1 MTAARAFPFLAA
13 GGELGRLVGEHDW
26 AAGHRGPLA
35 EWPGPLRAAVGI
47 VLESPHPMLLWIGPE
62 LVALYNDAFA
72 ALAGRDHPAALGR
85 PGPAGFSDMWPVVG
99 PDVARVLTA
108 GVATRVDDQAL
119 VLHRTEV
126 AEETYWTFAHSPVRG
141 EDGEVLAVLTATAET
156 TGSVVAERRRE
167 TLRALGDLSPVRIA
181 PAGQAVEHVA
191 VAALDALARNPL
203 DVPFAAVCRPAPDG
217 PEPHVMA
224 AHGLPAGLPPLPAPD
239 GSGSALRKA
248 LHTGEQ
254 VVVRGLQERFPSTFP
269 TAHTLGPLAP
279 DAALVVPLGEDV
291 PTGVLV
297 LGANPYRPLDVEQLA
312 FLGTVGAQVST
323 ALADAGALDRA
334 LDAARDGD
342 ARSGETLSNALFQER
357 ERYRTLVAQAPV
369 GIWVADR
376 RGTTTFVNDQIAQL
390 WGRPA
395 AELTGAGWAD
405 QVHPDDREAAAA
417 GWAAAVR
424 HGTVWDATYR
434 IVAADGAV
442 HDVRT
447 SARPLRNPS
456 GEITGFLAT
465 TADITEER
473 RAEQIRR
480 DVATEH
486 AARKASEAA
495 AARLRAMVQGLAAIV
510 WEADWRPDARAN
522 SGGLRFTFV
531 SDRAEELLGH
541 PAARWCDDPDFWPSM
556 IHPDD
561 RDEALAFTGDRT
573 AAGVDHDLT
582 YRAVAIDGRVVWLH
596 QVVHVVSGPD
606 GRPVAAQ
613 GLTVDVT
620 EQKRAE
626 RSAALLAETGR
637 LVTQEGSA
645 EERLGE
651 LARLVVRELGDAAVV
666 SLVGPD
672 GLLRP
677 VTVEHDDPAVAD
689 ILRTLAPTR
698 LPPAVHEALAPG
710 MPVVVPITEELIR
723 SATPDAAGPGRIKL
737 RASNA
742 LVVPLMVGDRVV
754 GVLGFVNF
762 DSSRYYHHTELDLAA
777 ELGRRASM
785 MLTADRRRTQERRL
799 QQVSA
804 DLASAGSVLEAARL
818 LVARLPD
825 ILGASAV
832 SVYLAEPERG
842 LRLVHA
848 AGYSEPVLGSYAVL
862 RPDDPVPIA
871 AAARTGEPVWI
882 RNRVEWARD
891 WPHLLD
897 AAVAADRYAAAALPL
912 AAVGRVVG
920 AIGLSF
926 PTERTFPADERDFV
940 LALVAQAAPAFE
952 RAAAADERRV
962 IAETLQT
969 SLLPP
974 TLPRLERLPLA
985 SRYLPGAR
993 GSQAGGDWYDVLPLD
1008 EGRVAIAVGDVVGQG
1023 ARAAAIMGQLRSA
1036 LSGYLLEGHDPVQAL
1051 ERLDRF
1057 AGRVPDATGSTV
1069 ACLVL
1074 DPETGDL
1081 TWARAGHPPPL
1092 VAGPGGCRPLDDAT
1106 GTVLGVRARPPFT
1119 PGVARIAPGETIV
1132 LYTDGLVERRGEL
1145 IDDGIARLAA
1155 TAARHHTL
1163 DPAALT
1169 DALLAGALDGSHAHG
1184 GWTHDGG
1191 TGGPDPADD
1200 VALIVAR
1207 LVPAPLRLVLPAEAR
1222 VLRELRAAV
1231 LAWAAA
1237 AGIEEDDVYD
1247 LQLAVG
1253 EAAANAVEH
1262 AYRGRPAGVMAVE
1275 LARDADGG
1283 IDAHVRDEGSWRP
1296 IPDDKGYRGRGLE
1309 LIRDVSSRM
1318 QLHHGPEGTEVR
1330 FTLPPSD
1337 PRPGPVDLAAARPIT
1352 PAPPGPAALR
1362 IRSADGGGPDGG
1374 GEHIVAIHG
1383 ELDLAGVRA
1392 VRDELLTCADTGG
1405 VLTVDL
1411 HATTYLASAGVA
1423 LLVEA
1428 DRRVRSAGGRL
1439 RVLVARGDVVRRALA
1454 LSGVDGLLEVLDAEG
1469 PLAGPTVSAE
1479 GPLAGPTVS
1488 AEGPLAGRTV
1498 SAEGPLAGPGV
1509 GG

>member
-1 MTAARAFPFLAA
+1 MTAARALPFLAA
-13 GGELGRLVGEHDW
+13 GGELGRLIGEHDW
-26 AAGHRGPLA
+26 AAGPLGPLPA
-35 EWPGPLRAAVGI
+35 WPGPLRAATGI
-47 VLESPHPMLLWIGPE
+47 VLQSPQPMLLWVGPE

-72 ALAGRDHPAALGR
+72 ALAGRAHPAALGR
-85 PGPAGFSDMWPVVG
+85 PGALGFADVWPVVG
-99 PDVARVLTA
+99 PAVARVFEA
-108 GVATRVDDQAL
+108 GTSVQVDEQPL
-119 VLHRTEV
+119 VLHRGDA
-126 AEETYWTFAHSPVRG
+126 AEETHWTLAHSPVRD

-156 TGSVVAERRRE
+156 TGRVVAERRRE
-167 TLRALGDLSPVRIA
+167 TLRALGDLSAVRIA
-181 PAGQAVEHVA
+181 PAGHAVEHVA
-191 VAALDALARNPL
+191 VAAVDALARNPQ
-203 DVPFAAVCRPAPDG
+203 DIPFAAVYRPVPHN
-217 PEPHVMA
+217 PEPNYANGPDLRMAA
-224 AHGLPAGLPPLPAPD
+224 AHGLPEGLPPLPAPD
-239 GSGSALRKA
+239 GSGSALEQA
-248 LHTGEQ
+248 LRTKEQ
-254 VVVRGLQERFPSTFP
+254 VVVHGLREGFPGVFP
-269 TAHTLGPLAP
+269 AVHELGALSP
-279 DAALVVPLGEDV
+279 DAAVVLPLGAGA
-291 PTGVLV
+291 PAGALV
-297 LGANPYRPLDVEQLA
+297 LGVNPYRPLDDDQLA
-312 FLGTVGAQVST
+312 FLHAVENQVSA
-323 ALADAGALDRA
+323 ALADASALDGVI
-334 LDAARDGD
+334 DAARRDGD
-342 ARSGETLSNALFQER
+342 APSDEALSSALFQER
-357 ERYRTLVAQAPV
+357 ERYRTLVTQAPV

-390 WGRPA
+390 WGRRA
-395 AELTGAGWAD
+395 AELAGAGWTD

-424 HGTVWDATYR
+424 HGTVWDSTYR
-434 IVAADGAV
+434 IVAADGTV
-442 HDVRT
+442 REVRT
-447 SARPLRNPS
+447 SARPLRDAA

-510 WEADWRPDARAN
+510 WEADWRPD
-522 SGGLRFTFV
+522 GGNLRFTFV

-541 PAARWCDDPDFWPSM
+541 PAARWCDDPDFWPAM

-596 QVVHVVSGPD
+596 QVVHVVTGPD
-606 GRPVAAQ
+606 GTPMTAQ

-626 RSAALLAETGR
+626 RSAALLADTGR

-645 EERLGE
+645 EERLGD
-651 LARLVVRELGDAAVV
+651 LARLVVHELGDAAVAA
-666 SLVGPD
+666 LVGPD
-672 GLLRP
+672 GLLHRAA
-677 VTVEHDDPAVAD
+677 VAHDHPAVAGV
-689 ILRTLAPTR
+689 LRALTSTV
-698 LPPAVHEALAPG
+698 LPPSLAEALAPG
-710 MPVVVPITEELIR
+710 LPVVMPITEELIR
-723 SATPDAAGPGRIKL
+723 SAVRDDAIARRIAR

-742 LVVPLMVGDRVV
+742 LVVPLVVGDRVA
-754 GVLGFVNF
+754 GVLAFVNF
-762 DSSRYYHHTELDLAA
+762 GTGRYYHHTELDLAA

-785 MLTADRRRTQERRL
+785 MLTADRRRTRERRL

-825 ILGASAV
+825 FLGASAV
-832 SVYLAEPERG
+832 SVYLADPERG

-848 AGYSEPVLGSYAVL
+848 AGYAEPVLVSPGSYSAMRL
-862 RPDDPVPIA
+862 DDPVPIA

-882 RNRVEWARD
+882 RNREEWARS
-891 WPHLLD
+891 WPKLLD
-897 AAVAADRYAAAALPL
+897 QAVAADRYAAAALPL

-952 RAAAADERRV
+952 RAAAADERRL
-962 IAETLQT
+962 IAETLQK

-974 TLPRLERLPLA
+974 TLPRLDRLPLA

-1074 DPETGDL
+1074 DPETGEL
-1081 TWARAGHPPPL
+1081 VWARAGHPPPL
-1092 VAGPGGCRPLDDAT
+1092 VAGPNGCRPLEDAT
-1106 GTVLGVRARPPFT
+1106 GTVLGVRGRPPFT
-1119 PGVARIAPGETIV
+1119 AGTATITPGESIV

-1145 IDDGIARLAA
+1145 IDDGIDRLAA
-1155 TAARHHTL
+1155 IAARHHAL
-1163 DPAALT
+1163 SPEALT
-1169 DALLAGALDGSHAHG
+1169 DVLLTGALAGTPTNGGAH
-1184 GWTHDGG
+1184 
-1191 TGGPDPADD
+1191 GGPDPADD

-1207 LVPAPLRLVLPAEAR
+1207 LVPAPLRLVLPAAAP

-1262 AYRGRPAGVMAVE
+1262 AYRDLPPGSMSVE
-1275 LARDADGG
+1275 LARDPDGG

-1296 IPDDKGYRGRGLE
+1296 IPDEKGYRGRGLE
-1309 LIRDVSSRM
+1309 LIRDISKGMR
-1318 QLHHGPEGTEVR
+1318 LHHGPEGTEVR
-1330 FTLPPSD
+1330 FSLPPAGS
-1337 PRPGPVDLAAARPIT
+1337 PPT
-1352 PAPPGPAALR
+1352 PAGPDPATPVTPVPSGPATLR
-1362 IRSADGGGPDGG
+1362 IADGAADDGADSG
-1374 GEHIVAIHG
+1374 AGTVEIRG
-1383 ELDLAGVRA
+1383 ELDLAGVRG
-1392 VRDELLTCADTGG
+1392 VGDELLACADAGG
-1405 VLTVDL
+1405 TLTVDL
-1411 HATTYLASAGVA
+1411 RATTYLASAGVA
-1423 LLVEA
+1423 LLVET

-1439 RVLVARGDVVRRALA
+1439 RVLVTPGDVVRRAMS
-1454 LSGVDGLLEVLDAEG
+1454 LSGVDTLLDVLDA
-1469 PLAGPTVSAE
+1469 PAE
-1479 GPLAGPTVS
+1479 VP
-1488 AEGPLAGRTV
+1488 
-1498 SAEGPLAGPGV
+1498 
-1509 GG
+1509 

>member
-1 MTAARAFPFLAA
+1 VTAARAFPLLAA

-26 AAGHRGPLA
+26 ANGPLGPLT

-72 ALAGRDHPAALGR
+72 ARSGRAHPDALGR
-85 PGPAGFSDMWPVVG
+85 PGAVGFADVWPAIG
-99 PDVARVLTA
+99 PAIGRVFA
-108 GVATRVDDQAL
+108 DGSAVRVENQAL
-119 VLHRTEV
+119 VVHRNGA
-126 AEETYWTFAHSPVRG
+126 AEETYWTFTHSPVRD
-141 EDGEVLAVLTATAET
+141 EDGVVLAVLTVTAEMT
-156 TGSVVAERRRE
+156 EQVVAERRRE

-181 PAGQAVEHVA
+181 PTGHAVEHVA
-191 VAALDALARNPL
+191 VAALDALARNPH
-203 DVPFAAVCRPAPDG
+203 DVPFAAVYRTGSDG
-217 PEPHVMA
+217 TDLHMAA
-224 AHGLPAGLPPLPAPD
+224 AHGLPAGLPPLPGPD
-239 GSGSALRKA
+239 GSGPALRAA
-248 LHTGEQ
+248 LRTGAP
-254 VVVRGLQERFPSTFP
+254 VAVGGLRERFPGTFP
-269 TAHTLGPLAP
+269 AAHPLGPLTP
-279 DAALVVPLGEDV
+279 DAALVLPLGEAA

-297 LGANPYRPLDVEQLA
+297 LGANPYRPLDDEQRA
-312 FLGTVGAQVST
+312 FLGAVGAQVAT
-323 ALADAGALDRA
+323 AIADAGTIDRA
-334 LDAARDGD
+334 LDAARHDGAAAD
-342 ARSGETLSNALFQER
+342 EALSSALFQER
-357 ERYRTLVAQAPV
+357 ERYRTLVTQAPV

-376 RGTTTFVNDQIAQL
+376 RGNTTFVNDQIAQL
-390 WGRPA
+390 WGRSP
-395 AELTGAGWAD
+395 AELTGAGWIE
-405 QVHPDDREAAAA
+405 QTHPDDREDTAAS
-417 GWAAAVR
+417 WAAAVR
-424 HGTVWDATYR
+424 HGTVWDRTYR

-442 HDVRT
+442 REVRT
-447 SARPLRNPS
+447 SARPLRGPD
-456 GEITGFLAT
+456 GQITGFLGT
-465 TADITEER
+465 TADITDER

-510 WEADWRPDARAN
+510 WEADWSPGPGDHDT
-522 SGGLRFTFV
+522 GTLRFTFV

-541 PAARWCDDPDFWPSM
+541 PATRWCDDPDFWPAM

-561 RDEALAFTGDRT
+561 RDEALAYAGDRT

-582 YRAVAIDGRVVWLH
+582 YRAVAIDGRVLWLH
-596 QVVHVVSGPD
+596 QVVHVVTGPD
-606 GRPVAAQ
+606 GAPVAAQ

-645 EERLGE
+645 EERLGD
-651 LARLVVRELGDAAVV
+651 LARLVVHELGDAAVV
-666 SLVGPD
+666 SLMGPD

-677 VTVEHDDPAVAD
+677 AAGEHDDPAVAAA
-689 ILRTLAPTR
+689 LRALPPTR
-698 LPPAVHEALAPG
+698 LPPSLSDALAPG
-710 MPVVVPITEELIR
+710 KPVVVPITEELIP
-723 SATPDAAGPGRIKL
+723 SIVHDPAVHDDAAV

-742 LVVPLMVGDRVV
+742 LVVPLVVGDRVA
-754 GVLGFVNF
+754 GLLAFVNF
-762 DSSRYYHHTELDLAA
+762 GAARYYHHTELDLAA

-785 MLTADRRRTQERRL
+785 MLSADARRTRERQL

-848 AGYSEPVLGSYAVL
+848 AGYAEPVLGAYSTL

-882 RNRVEWARD
+882 RDRDEWARD
-891 WPHLLD
+891 WPHLVESAI
-897 AAVAADRYAAAALPL
+897 AAGRHAAAALPL

-920 AIGLSF
+920 TIGLSF

-962 IAETLQT
+962 IAETLQK

-1023 ARAAAIMGQLRSA
+1023 AQAAAIMGQLRSA

-1074 DPETGDL
+1074 DPETGEL
-1081 TWARAGHPPPL
+1081 VWARAGHPPPL
-1092 VAGPGGCRPLDDAT
+1092 VAGPGGCRPLEDAT

-1119 PGVARIAPGETIV
+1119 AGTAHITPGESIV

-1145 IDDGIARLAA
+1145 IDDGIARLAT
-1155 TAARHHTL
+1155 TAARHHAL
-1163 DPAALT
+1163 APAPLT
-1169 DALLAGALDGSHAHG
+1169 DALLTGALVGSP
-1184 GWTHDGG
+1184 
-1191 TGGPDPADD
+1191 TGGGPAAPDPADD

-1207 LVPAPLRLVLPAEAR
+1207 LVPAPLRLVLPAEAT

-1237 AGIEEDDVYD
+1237 AGIDEDDVYD

-1262 AYRGRPAGVMAVE
+1262 AYRDRPPGDMSVE
-1275 LARDADGG
+1275 LARNAEGG
-1283 IDAHVRDEGSWRP
+1283 INVHVRDEGSWRP

-1309 LIRDVSSRM
+1309 LIRDVSGRM
-1318 QLHHGPEGTEVR
+1318 QLHHGPDGTEVR
-1330 FTLPPSD
+1330 FTLLPSGAL
-1337 PRPGPVDLAAARPIT
+1337 RGPVDPAARPGT
-1352 PAPPGPAALR
+1352 PVPPGPAALR
-1362 IRSADGGGPDGG
+1362 IGDGGGGRTV
-1374 GEHIVAIHG
+1374 EVHG
-1383 ELDLAGVRA
+1383 ELDLAGVQG
-1392 VRDELLTCADTGG
+1392 VRDELLACADAGG
-1405 VLTVDL
+1405 ALTVDL
-1411 HATTYLASAGVA
+1411 RTATYLASAGVA

-1428 DRRVRSAGGRL
+1428 DRRVRSAGGRMH
-1439 RVLVARGDVVRRALA
+1439 VLVARDDVVRRALA
-1454 LSGVDGLLEVLDAEG
+1454 LSGVDGLLEVLDSDG
-1469 PLAGPTVSAE
+1469 
-1479 GPLAGPTVS
+1479 
-1488 AEGPLAGRTV
+1488 
-1498 SAEGPLAGPGV
+1498 
-1509 GG
+1509 

>member
-1 MTAARAFPFLAA
+1 VTAARALPILAA
-13 GGELGRLVGEHDW
+13 GGELGRLIGEHDW
-26 AAGHRGPLA
+26 ANGPLGPLSA
-35 EWPGPLRAAVGI
+35 WSGPLRVATGI
-47 VLESPHPMLLWIGPE
+47 VLESPQPMLLWAGPE
-62 LVALYNDAFA
+62 LVALYNDAIA
-72 ALAGRDHPAALGR
+72 ALAGRAHPAALGR
-85 PGPAGFSDMWPVVG
+85 PGALAFADVWPVIG
-99 PDVARVLTA
+99 PAVTQVLESGT
-108 GVATRVDDQAL
+108 GVQVDEQPL
-119 VLHRTEV
+119 VLHRGD
-126 AEETYWTFAHSPVRG
+126 APEETHWTLTHSPLRG
-141 EDGEVLAVLTATAET
+141 EDGEVLAVLTAATET
-156 TGSVVAERRRE
+156 TGRVVAERRRE

-181 PAGQAVEHVA
+181 PAGHAVEQVT
-191 VAALDALARNPL
+191 VAALDALARNPR
-203 DVPFAAVCRPAPDG
+203 DVPFAAICRPG
-217 PEPHVMA
+217 PSGANGAELRVA
-224 AHGLPAGLPPLPAPD
+224 AAQGLPDGLPPLPAPD
-239 GSGSALRKA
+239 GSGSALGKA
-248 LHTGEQ
+248 LRTGEP
-254 VVVRGLQERFPSTFP
+254 VVVRGLREGFPGASP
-269 TAHTLGPLAP
+269 AAHELGPLSP
-279 DAALVVPLGEDV
+279 DAAVVLPLGAGA
-291 PTGVLV
+291 PIGALV
-297 LGANPYRPLDVEQLA
+297 LGVNPYRPLDEEHLA
-312 FLGTVGAQVST
+312 FLHAVENQVSA
-323 ALADAGALDRA
+323 ALADAGALDGA
-334 LDAARDGD
+334 LDAARRDGD
-342 ARSGETLSNALFQER
+342 APSDQALSSALFQER
-357 ERYRTLVAQAPV
+357 ERYRTLVTQAPV

-395 AELTGAGWAD
+395 AELTGAGWTD
-405 QVHPDDREAAAA
+405 QVHPADREAAAD

-424 HGTVWDATYR
+424 HGTVWESTYR
-434 IVAADGAV
+434 IVAADGTV
-442 HDVRT
+442 RDVRT
-447 SARPLRNPS
+447 SARPLRDPA

-510 WEADWRPDARAN
+510 WEAEWRPD

-541 PAARWCDDPDFWPSM
+541 PAAHWCDDPDFWPAM

-561 RDEALAFTGDRT
+561 RDGALAYARDRT
-573 AAGVDHDLT
+573 AAGLDHDLT
-582 YRAVAIDGRVVWLH
+582 YRAVAIDGRVLWLH
-596 QVVHVVSGPD
+596 QVVHVVTALD
-606 GRPVAAQ
+606 GAPVAAQ

-645 EERLGE
+645 EERLDE
-651 LARLVVRELGDAAVV
+651 LVRLVVHELGDAAVV
-666 SLVGPD
+666 ALVSPD
-672 GLLRP
+672 GLLHR
-677 VTVEHDDPAVAD
+677 TAVEHHHPGVAD
-689 ILRTLAPTR
+689 VLGRLTPTR
-698 LPPAVHEALAPG
+698 LPPALTEALAPG
-710 MPVVVPITEELIR
+710 RPAVVPISEELIR
-723 SATPDAAGPGRIKL
+723 SAVADDSGAAARIAL

-742 LVVPLMVGDRVV
+742 LIVPLLIGDRVA
-754 GVLGFVNF
+754 GVLAFVNF
-762 DSSRYYHHTELDLAA
+762 GTGRYYHHAELDLAA

-785 MLTADRRRTQERRL
+785 MLTSDRRRTRERRL

-825 ILGASAV
+825 FLDASAV
-832 SVYLAEPERG
+832 SVYLADPERG
-842 LRLVHA
+842 LRLVHS
-848 AGYSEPVLGSYAVL
+848 AGYAEPVLGAYSVMRL
-862 RPDDPVPIA
+862 DDPVPIA

-882 RNRVEWARD
+882 RNREEWTCD
-891 WPHLLD
+891 WPKLLD
-897 AAVAADRYAAAALPL
+897 KAVAADRYAAAALPL
-912 AAVGRVVG
+912 TAVGRIVG

-962 IAETLQT
+962 IAETLQK

-974 TLPRLERLPLA
+974 TLPLLDRLPLA

-1074 DPETGDL
+1074 DPETGEL
-1081 TWARAGHPPPL
+1081 VWARAGHPPPL
-1092 VAGPGGCRPLDDAT
+1092 VAGPAGCRLLEDAT

-1119 PGVARIAPGETIV
+1119 AGTATITPGESIM

-1155 TAARHHTL
+1155 IAADHHAL
-1163 DPAALT
+1163 APEALT
-1169 DALLAGALDGSHAHG
+1169 DALLTGALEG
-1184 GWTHDGG
+1184 GHQH
-1191 TGGPDPADD
+1191 GGPDPADD

-1207 LVPAPLRLVLPAEAR
+1207 LVPAPLRLALPAEAR

-1262 AYRGRPAGVMAVE
+1262 AYRDRPPGPMSVE
-1275 LARDADGG
+1275 LARDPDGG
-1283 IDAHVRDEGSWRP
+1283 IEAFVRDEGTWRP

-1318 QLHHGPEGTEVR
+1318 RLHHGPEGTEVR
-1330 FTLPPSD
+1330 FTLPPPSSL
-1337 PRPGPVDLAAARPIT
+1337 PTPGSPAGPAGAVEVTPV
-1352 PAPPGPAALR
+1352 PPGPAALR
-1362 IRSADGGGPDGG
+1362 IAGGAEDGGAGTV
-1374 GEHIVAIHG
+1374 EIRG
-1383 ELDLAGVRA
+1383 ELDLAGVRGIG
-1392 VRDELLTCADTGG
+1392 DELLACADAGG
-1405 VLTVDL
+1405 TLTVDL
-1411 HATTYLASAGVA
+1411 RTTTYLASAGVA

-1439 RVLVARGDVVRRALA
+1439 RVLVTPDDVVRRALA
-1454 LSGVDGLLEVLDAEG
+1454 LSGVDGQLDVLDN
-1469 PLAGPTVSAE
+1469 L
-1479 GPLAGPTVS
+1479 
-1488 AEGPLAGRTV
+1488 
-1498 SAEGPLAGPGV
+1498 
-1509 GG
+1509 

>member
-13 GGELGRLVGEHDW
+13 GGDVGKLVGEHDW
-26 AAGHRGPLA
+26 EIGPVGPLTT
-35 EWPGPLRAAVGI
+35 WPAPLRVAAGI
-47 VLESPHPMLLWIGPE
+47 VLESPQPMVLWIGPE

-72 ALAGRDHPAALGR
+72 ALAGRAHPAALGR
-85 PGPAGFSDMWPVVG
+85 PGDLGFADAWPVVG
-99 PDVARVLTA
+99 PDVAAVLAT
-108 GVATRVDDQAL
+108 GTATRVDDQAL
-119 VLHRTEV
+119 VLRRGDGT
-126 AEETYWTFAHSPVRG
+126 EETYWTFTHSPVRG
-141 EDGEVLAVLTATAET
+141 EDGTVLAVLTVTSET
-156 TGSVVAERRRE
+156 TDGVVAERRRD

-181 PAGQAVEHVA
+181 PAGHAVEHVA
-191 VAALDALARNPL
+191 VAALDALARNPH
-203 DVPFAAVCRPAPDG
+203 DVPFAAICRPAPDG
-217 PEPHVMA
+217 PELRVAA
-224 AHGLPAGLPPLPAPD
+224 AHGLPAGLPALPAPD
-239 GSGSALRKA
+239 GSGSALRQA
-248 LHTGEQ
+248 LRTGEP
-254 VVVRGLQERFPSTFP
+254 VVARGLRESLPGSFAA
-269 TAHTLGPLAP
+269 AHALGPLTP
-279 DAALVVPLGEDV
+279 DAALVLPLRDGG

-297 LGANPYRPLDVEQLA
+297 LGVNPYRPLDAEQRE
-312 FLGTVGAQVST
+312 FLGAVGDQVST
-323 ALADAGALDRA
+323 ALADADA
-334 LDAARDGD
+334 LDAARRAG
-342 ARSGETLSNALFQER
+342 AAGSEEALSSALFHER
-357 ERYRTLVAQAPV
+357 ERYRTLVTQAPV

-376 RGTTTFVNDQIAQL
+376 RGATTFVNDQIAQL
-390 WGRPA
+390 WGRRA
-395 AELTGAGWAD
+395 AELTGAGWTD
-405 QVHPDDREAAAA
+405 QVHPEDRGAAAA

-424 HGTVWDATYR
+424 HGTVWDSTYR
-434 IVAADGAV
+434 IIAADGTV
-442 HDVRT
+442 REVRT
-447 SARPLRNPS
+447 SARPLRDPA

-486 AARKASEAA
+486 AARKASEAS

-510 WEADWRPDARAN
+510 WEADWHPGRPHDHGAP
-522 SGGLRFTFV
+522 GLRFTFV

-541 PAARWCDDPDFWPSM
+541 PVTRWCDDPDFWPTM
-556 IHPDD
+556 IHPED
-561 RDEALAFTGDRT
+561 RDEALAYTGDRT

-596 QVVHVVSGPD
+596 QVVHVVTGPD
-606 GRPVAAQ
+606 GTPIAAQ

-626 RSAALLAETGR
+626 RSAALLADTGR

-645 EERLGE
+645 EERLGD
-651 LARLVVRELGDAAVV
+651 LARLVVHELGDAAVV

-672 GLLRP
+672 GLLHRAA
-677 VTVEHDDPAVAD
+677 VEHDRSAVAD
-689 ILRTLAPTR
+689 LLGTLTPTR
-698 LPPAVHEALAPG
+698 MPPSLAEALTPG
-710 MPVVVPITEELIR
+710 LPVIVPITEELIGSAAFDDAGAADR
-723 SATPDAAGPGRIKL
+723 SEL
-737 RASNA
+737 LASNA
-742 LVVPLMVGDRVV
+742 LVVPLVVGDRVA
-754 GVLGFVNF
+754 GVLAFVNF
-762 DSSRYYHHTELDLAA
+762 GAPRYYHHTELDLAA

-785 MLTADRRRTQERRL
+785 MMTADSRRARERQL

-825 ILGASAV
+825 IVGASAV

-848 AGYSEPVLGSYAVL
+848 AGHPEPAPAHSAL

-882 RNRVEWARD
+882 GDRDEWGRA
-891 WPHLLD
+891 WPTLLTS
-897 AAVAADRYAAAALPL
+897 AVAADRYAAAALPL

-920 AIGLSF
+920 VIGLSF
-926 PTERTFPADERDFV
+926 PTERIFPADERDFV
-940 LALVAQAAPAFE
+940 LALIAQAAPAFE
-952 RAAAADERRV
+952 RAAAADERRM
-962 IAETLQT
+962 IAEILQK

-974 TLPRLERLPLA
+974 TLPRLDRLPLA

-1036 LSGYLLEGHDPVQAL
+1036 LSGYLLEGHGPVQAL

-1074 DPETGDL
+1074 DPETGEL
-1081 TWARAGHPPPL
+1081 VWARAGHPPPL
-1092 VAGPGGCRPLDDAT
+1092 VAGPGGCRQLEDAT

-1119 PGVARIAPGETIV
+1119 AGTAIISPGETIV

-1145 IDDGIARLAA
+1145 IDDGIARLAT
-1155 TAARHHTL
+1155 TAARHHAL
-1163 DPAALT
+1163 PPAALT
-1169 DALLAGALDGSHAHG
+1169 DALLAGALAGAS
-1184 GWTHDGG
+1184 
-1191 TGGPDPADD
+1191 TGGRGNGGATGAPDPADD

-1207 LVPAPLRLVLPAEAR
+1207 LVPAPLRLVLPAEAP

-1237 AGIEEDDVYD
+1237 TGIDEDDVYD

-1262 AYRGRPAGVMAVE
+1262 AYRDRAPGVMSVE
-1275 LARDADGG
+1275 LVRGLDGG

-1309 LIRDVSSRM
+1309 LIRDVSSGMR
-1318 QLHHGPEGTEVR
+1318 LHHGPEGTEVR
-1330 FTLPPSD
+1330 FNLLPSGTLAGAAPSEPAD
-1337 PRPGPVDLAAARPIT
+1337 PHARAVT
-1352 PAPPGPAALR
+1352 ADPGPAGPATLR
-1362 IRSADGGGPDGG
+1362 ISEGA
-1374 GEHIVAIHG
+1374 GEHPSGQTVEIHG
-1383 ELDLAGVRA
+1383 ELDLAGVQS
-1392 VRDELLTCADTGG
+1392 VRTELLACADAGG
-1405 VLTVDL
+1405 ALIVDL

-1423 LLVEA
+1423 LLVET

-1439 RVLVARGDVVRRALA
+1439 RVLAAEGDVVRRALA
-1454 LSGVDGLLEVLDAEG
+1454 LSGVDGVLEVRID
-1469 PLAGPTVSAE
+1469 
-1479 GPLAGPTVS
+1479 
-1488 AEGPLAGRTV
+1488 
-1498 SAEGPLAGPGV
+1498 
-1509 GG
+1509 